1 MPEISGASAS
11 AIDRENPWPGLA
23 TFTEEQAG
31 LFHGRDAEIR
41 DLTRRAERNALTVL
55 FGQSGLG
62 KSSLLQAGVFPRLRA
77 NHYWPTYIR
86 LDHGPGA
93 PTPTEQIKALVQA
106 DTARAGVWTKPGSA
120 KPGETLWEFFHHRD
134 DKLVEANGRTIVP
147 VLVFDQFEELFTLG
161 AGTGGGAERA
171 RAVAFMSEL
180 AELVENRPSEKLVA
194 RLEDSSAEMDA
205 FDFSRTDYR
214 VVITLREDFLPHLES
229 LKTIMPALME
239 NRMRL
244 ARMTGTQAL
253 EAVVK
258 PGGVL
263 VTEEVAGAIV
273 EFVAGAKGGSIERL
287 AELDVEPPL
296 LSVIC
301 RELNERRRTL
311 GQAQIT
317 ADLVSGNRREILTDF
332 YERSVS
338 DLPQGMRAF
347 IEDHLLTKSGY
358 RDNLALE
365 TALEFPGVTRP
376 LIDTLVSR
384 RLLRI
389 EDRLG
394 VQRVEL
400 THDVLAEVIRASR
413 DARNQ
418 RVELAAAA
426 RQTRRQR
433 WLIGVLAV
441 AVAGLSIGAFFGIRA
456 QRNATHQAGR
466 ADLLLGS
473 RMLDEGKLADGLAYL
488 VSAGRKDPAN
498 PIIAP
503 RILTTLAAHNFF
515 LPVGSPLSL
524 PSPGLVAQYTH
535 DGSRIFVQTE
545 DDGLRVINAKEW
557 KLEREVKFDQKI
569 RRFGIRL
576 AEKNSEVFAV
586 LLAENTILVCDV
598 ATGQPRIPPI
608 RPPDRVHGRTPM
620 FGLSPDGRWVAA
632 ASQSSVSVWDAS
644 SGELRATL
652 PNDHNRYADFA
663 FSPDSRRIVTTR
675 GGDLT
680 QMWSLP
686 DGAPVGKAIET
697 GEARWG
703 AWKRF
708 SEDGRKLLVLNE
720 SGVLVTDAVSGDLI
734 RPLLPLGNWW
744 DVLVTPDGRQ
754 LVIFNAST
762 VSVLDLGTGQPAF
775 PPLVHDGPIYEWKM
789 SSDGSTLFTNSVDGT
804 FRLWDLKTGKL
815 LAEPTFRQEQFA
827 PAAFSPDGK
836 TVAVFSDS
844 RAVYQMRLGAGPSAP
859 LLFPRDAAVAMVNVS
874 IAAPT
879 RLFWLTTTRARVF
892 DAASGRETD
901 DGFPLP
907 ETIPGSGSIRSTYGT
922 NAGAGLAIAVRT
934 LPADKPRTW
943 RAWRLGER
951 GVVRDVELADVPEGV
966 VNFHFN
972 PTGQLAAATGTVDS
986 KAVGI
991 WNLQTGRL
999 VTTIKAESPVA
1010 TFTTTISP
1018 DEKRIAFRTDDA
1030 ETRVVHVC
1038 DIASGKQL
1046 STVQVSGKASIN
1058 IFRFTA
1064 DSTRL
1069 VTGDDWGGVHF
1080 WDAATG
1086 QLQRSTQGHRATVRR
1101 IDFSNDGRY
1110 FATASED
1117 GSVQTWDSVT
1127 SMPAGPL
1134 LSQKGSAGK
1143 PDFSP
1148 DNARIVTQTSVG
1160 TVRVWDVRSGHPL
1173 TPFLEHDGATMN
1185 IAAYGPDGRFLQ
1197 TFATGIDGTRTV
1209 RLWAAPPDGKG
1220 APTPAWLL
1228 RLATVCAGRR
1238 LADDGKIVGAADAIA
1253 KMEELR
1259 REIAALPDDVPY
1271 VEWARWLLSDSSTR
1285 SIAPGFTITP
1295 AEAVKLREDLSAGRR

>member
-1 MPEISGASAS
+1 MAEPKSDLEDLSVKRSALNVERSAS
-11 AIDRENPWPGLA
+11 AGDADSPWPGLA

-77 NHYWPTYIR
+77 NHYWPIYIR

-93 PTPTEQIKALVQA
+93 PSPTEQIKALVQA
-106 DTARAGVWTKPGSA
+106 DTARAGAWTKPGSA

-134 DKLVEANGRTIVP
+134 DKLVAANGRTIVP

-161 AGTGGGAERA
+161 AGTGGGVERA
-171 RAVAFMSEL
+171 RAVAFISEL

-194 RLEDSSAEMDA
+194 RLEESSEEMDA

-244 ARMTGTQAL
+244 ARMSGTQAL

-258 PGGVL
+258 PGGAL
-263 VTEEVAGAIV
+263 VTEEVARAIV

-301 RELNERRRTL
+301 RELNERRRSL

-332 YERSVS
+332 YERSVN
-338 DLPQGMRAF
+338 DLPDGMRAF
-347 IEDHLLTKSGY
+347 VEDHLLTKSGF

-376 LIDTLVSR
+376 LIDTLVAR

-433 WLIGVLAV
+433 WLICVLAV

-466 ADLLLGS
+466 ADLLLGA
-473 RMLDEGKLADGLAYL
+473 RLLDEGKLADGLAYL

-503 RILTTLAAHNFF
+503 RILTTLVAQNFF

-524 PSPGLVAQYTH
+524 PSPGLGALYTH
-535 DGSRIFVQTE
+535 DGRRIFVQTE
-545 DDGLRVINAKEW
+545 DDVLRVINAQEW

-569 RRFGIRL
+569 RRFGVRL

-586 LLAENTILVCDV
+586 VLVDNTILVCDV

-608 RPPDRVHGRTPM
+608 RPPDRVFGRTPM
-620 FGLSPDGRWVAA
+620 FGLSPDGRWIAA
-632 ASQSSVSVWDAS
+632 ASQSSVWVWEAS
-644 SGELRATL
+644 SGKLRATL
-652 PNDHNRYADFA
+652 PNEYNRYPDFT
-663 FSPDSRRIVTTR
+663 FSPDSRRIVTTH
-675 GGDLT
+675 GAGLT
-680 QMWSLP
+680 QMWSIP

-703 AWKRF
+703 AAKRF
-708 SEDGRKLLVLNE
+708 SDNGKKLLVIND
-720 SGVLVTDAVSGDLI
+720 SGVLVADTGSGELI
-734 RPLLPLGNWW
+734 RPFLPLGSWW
-744 DVLVTPDGRQ
+744 DVLVTSDGRQ
-754 LVIFNAST
+754 LLIVNAST
-762 VSVLDLGTGQPAF
+762 VSVLDLATGQPAF
-775 PPLVHDGPIYEWKM
+775 PPFVHDGPVYEWKV
-789 SSDGSTLFTNSVDGT
+789 SADGSTLFTNSVDGT

-815 LAEPTFRQEQFA
+815 LAESTFRQEQFA
-827 PAAFSPDGK
+827 PAAFSADGR
-836 TVAVFSDS
+836 TVAVFSAS
-844 RAVYQMRLGAGPSAP
+844 GVVYHLRLGAGPAAP
-859 LLFPRDAAVAMVNVS
+859 LLFPRDATTVAMVNVTM
-874 IAAPT
+874 ATPT
-879 RLFWLTTTRARVF
+879 RLFWLTTTRARIF
-892 DAASGRETD
+892 DAASGRET
-901 DGFPLP
+901 G
-907 ETIPGSGSIRSTYGT
+907 TSAGSG
-922 NAGAGLAIAVRT
+922 LALVVRT

-943 RAWRLGER
+943 RAWTFGDR
-951 GVVRDVELADVPEGV
+951 GIDRDVALAGVPDGV
-966 VNFHFN
+966 DYFNLN

-986 KAVGI
+986 NAVGI

-999 VTTIKAESPVA
+999 VTTIKAENPIA
-1010 TFTTTISP
+1010 RFTTIISP
-1018 DEKRIAFRTDDA
+1018 DQRRVAFRTDDA

-1038 DIASGKQL
+1038 DIASGREL
-1046 STVQVSGKASIN
+1046 STVQISGKASIN
-1058 IFRFTA
+1058 TFRFTA

-1069 VTGDDWGGVHF
+1069 VSGDDWGGVHF

-1086 QLQRSTQGHRATVRR
+1086 QLQRSTQGHRAAVRR
-1101 IDFSNDGRY
+1101 IDFSPDGRY

-1127 SMPAGPL
+1127 GAPAGPL
-1134 LSQKGSAGK
+1134 LTQKGSAGK

-1148 DNARIVTQTSVG
+1148 DNARIVTQSSAG
-1160 TVRVWDVRSGHPL
+1160 TVRVWDVRSGQPL
-1173 TPFLEHDGATMN
+1173 TPLLDHDGATMN

-1197 TFATGIDGTRTV
+1197 TYATGIDGKRTV
-1209 RLWAAPPDGKG
+1209 RLWSAPPDGKG
-1220 APTPAWLL
+1220 AATPAWLL

-1238 LADDGKIVGAADAIA
+1238 LADDGKIVNAADTIA
-1253 KMEELR
+1253 KMDEIR
-1259 REIAALPDDVPY
+1259 REIAALPDDAPY
-1271 VEWARWLLSDSSTR
+1271 VEWARWFLSDSATR
-1285 SIAPGFTITP
+1285 SIGPGFTITP
-1295 AEAVKLREDLSAGRR
+1295 AEAVKLREDMAAGRR